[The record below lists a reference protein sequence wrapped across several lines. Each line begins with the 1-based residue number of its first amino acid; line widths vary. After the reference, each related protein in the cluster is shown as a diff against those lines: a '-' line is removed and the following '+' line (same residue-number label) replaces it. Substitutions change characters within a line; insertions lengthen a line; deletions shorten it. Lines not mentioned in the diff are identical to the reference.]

1 MRTKFFNLLF
11 VSALLLL
18 SGCGGGGGGSSSSS
32 GTYTAT
38 PSVFINGSVI
48 SSIDPTMSLGFVRQ
62 MAFDN
67 GYLYIVDSDASDFGT
82 VGHVIKV
89 NSAGTTASYVTAPDG
104 SATSMKWVYA
114 VAISANGSVLT
125 SGTNV
130 GGTTGVIN
138 LTYRKNPVIT
148 APNTSYGLAIDGNT
162 LYISD
167 TGGTNNTV
175 VRYDITNPTLPSLIT
190 SPTSSVTVA
199 NSPQGLAYDNSGYI
213 YVTTNTGGSDGVY
226 RISTSSFTSSLFAS
240 SATLFKN
247 PIGIAVRSSPKE
259 IYVINK
265 GTTDTNSSVLKISS
279 DGSTITKFL
288 DGSNTSSMLCAPIGA
303 AINGNILYISNG
315 TCTANSTYAKS
326 VIKVTLDN

>member
-1 MRTKFFNLLF
+1 MRTNLSKFLLCWT
-11 VSALLLL
+11 LLLL

-32 GTYTAT
+32 STYTAT
-38 PSVFINGSVI
+38 PSVFINSSVI
-48 SSIDPTMSLGFVRQ
+48 SSIDLNMSLGFVRQ
-62 MAFDN
+62 MTFDN

-89 NSAGTTASYVTAPDG
+89 NSSGTTASYVTAPDG
-104 SATSMKWVYA
+104 SSTSMKWVYA
-114 VAISANGSVLT
+114 VAISTNGSVLT
-125 SGTNV
+125 TGTNI
-130 GGTTGVIN
+130 GGAGGVIN
-138 LTYRKNPVIT
+138 LSYRKNPVIT
-148 APNTSYGLAIDGNT
+148 APNTSYGLAIDNNT

-175 VRYDITNPTLPSLIT
+175 VRYDITNPSSPSLIN

-199 NSPQGLAYDNSGYI
+199 TSPQGLAYDSAGYI

-265 GTTDTNSSVLKISS
+265 GTTDTNSNVLKISS

-288 DGSNTSSMLCAPIGA
+288 DGSVTSSMLCSPIGA

>member
-18 SGCGGGGGGSSSSS
+18 SGCGGGGGGTASSS

-62 MAFDN
+62 MAFAN

-89 NSAGTTASYVTAPDG
+89 NSAGTTASYVIAPDG

-125 SGTNV
+125 TGTNV

-138 LTYRKNPVIT
+138 LSLRKNPVIT

-190 SPTSSVTVA
+190 IPTSFVTVA

-213 YVTTNTGGSDGVY
+213 YVTTNTGGFDGVY
-226 RISTSSFTSSLFAS
+226 RISTSTFTSSLFAS

-247 PIGIAVRSSPKE
+247 PIGVAVRSSPKE

-265 GTTDTNSSVLKISS
+265 GTTDTNSNVLKISS
-279 DGSTITKFL
+279 DGATITKFL
-288 DGSNTSSMLCAPIGA
+288 DGADASSMLCAPIGA

-315 TCTANSTYAKS
+315 TCTANSAYAKS